1 MDDVTRYEAPGPSDA
16 NRGMSRRGFLGGV
29 GAAAS
34 LIAVGPVLGSRAAGA
49 VGAALATDDV
59 ALALDDIQG
68 NVLAGFNKDHQALLF
83 VVFSS
88 PAAGRAFVAGAARSV
103 ASVDEVAAFNGAFR
117 SSVAR
122 AGSERSAPTATWV
135 NLAISHAGLA
145 RLERSAEEL
154 SAFPEEFRAGMRAR
168 AAVIGDTETS
178 APSQWLAPFQ
188 DDLHAVVIVAAD
200 RSADLDAEVA
210 RQEQLANSAGV
221 EVTFV
226 QRGDART
233 DEPGHE
239 HFGFKDGVS
248 QPGVRGFTKP
258 QNADD
263 ENQGVPGQDLL
274 WPGEF
279 VLGYPRQA
287 GVGGGEGAGA
297 VSLSGPA
304 WTANGSYL
312 VFRRLRQD
320 VAGFRAFVAETAKA
334 QGMSEDL
341 LGAKL
346 VGRYKS
352 GAPLAISGPK
362 TRDPGP
368 SDPALLADTAINDF
382 EFAEDDPDGAVV
394 PLAAHIRKAYPR
406 DEDTPDGGEEDTQTH
421 RVLRRGIPYGASL
434 PADATSD
441 DAEDRGLLFLCYQTS
456 ISRQFETVQR
466 HFVNDPDFPE
476 AGAGQDPIITQSPA
490 TGSFTLPGGRPNH
503 IALMTRF
510 VTTTGGEYFFQP
522 SITALSQLGVEPATS
537 PTPAAPVPP
546 VEADARPARP
556 PRGRPRPPRGPRGT
570 GGPDLPRG
578 GGDRPPR

>member
-1 MDDVTRYEAPGPSDA
+1 MSDA
-16 NRGMSRRGFLGGV
+16 TQAPEPEPHHARRGVSRRGFLGGV
-29 GAAAS
+29 GAAAAV
-34 LIAVGPVLGSRAAGA
+34 IATGPVLGSSAAGA
-49 VGAALATDDV
+49 AGMALAADDGV
-59 ALALDDIQG
+59 ALALGDIQG

-88 PAAGRAFVAGAARSV
+88 AAAGRAFVSSAAGNV

-122 AGSERSAPTATWV
+122 AGSERRAPTATWV
-135 NLAISHAGLA
+135 NLALSHAGLIL
-145 RLERSAEEL
+145 LERPLEEL
-154 SAFPEEFRAGMRAR
+154 REFPEEFRAGMRGR
-168 AAVIGDTETS
+168 AAVIGDTDAS
-178 APSQWLAPFQ
+178 APSQWLAPFR

-200 RSADLDAEVA
+200 RSVDLDAEVSH
-210 RQEQLANSAGV
+210 QEQLAKATGV
-221 EVTFV
+221 EVAFV
-226 QRGDART
+226 QRGDARA

-248 QPGVRGFTKP
+248 QPGVRGFTEP
-258 QNADD
+258 QNPDD

-287 GVGGGEGAGA
+287 GVGGGEDAGA
-297 VSLSGPA
+297 VSASGPA

-320 VAGFRAFVAETAKA
+320 VAGFRAFVAETART

-352 GAPLAISGPK
+352 GAPLAITGAKS
-362 TRDPGP
+362 RDPGA
-368 SDPALLADTAINDF
+368 SHPALLTDAEINNF
-382 EFAEDDPDGAVV
+382 EFAEDDPNGDVV

-421 RVLRRGIPYGASL
+421 RVLRRGIPYGESL
-434 PADATSD
+434 PAGAASNDGD
-441 DAEDRGLLFLCYQTS
+441 DRGLLFLCYQAS
-456 ISRQFETVQR
+456 ISRQFETIQR

-522 SITALSQLGVEPATS
+522 SISALSQLGSEPAE
-537 PTPAAPVPP
+537 PVPP
-546 VEADARPARP
+546 AHPGPVVGPAP
-556 PRGRPRPPRGPRGT
+556 PHTAGNVPHPGPSPLAPGT
-570 GGPDLPRG
+570 AHANDGLNPQKR
-578 GGDRPPR
+578 R